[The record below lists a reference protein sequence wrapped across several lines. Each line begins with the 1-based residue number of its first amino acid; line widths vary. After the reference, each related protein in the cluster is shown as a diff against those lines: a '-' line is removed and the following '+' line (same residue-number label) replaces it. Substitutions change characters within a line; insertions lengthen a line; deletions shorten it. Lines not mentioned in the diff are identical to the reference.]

1 MAADAGFGALDEPAL
16 IARLARCAAEL
27 YRAVPREGAGLG
39 AQADEIARAADL
51 DLLAATL
58 DAGADVDL
66 DHALM
71 PSDIRAVCQLLLDV
85 RRSPL
90 SVSETERALARAH
103 FPEVEAPSLEPL
115 EALIAYYTS
124 LLRGD

>member
-1 MAADAGFGALDEPAL
+1 
-16 IARLARCAAEL
+16 
-27 YRAVPREGAGLG
+27 VPREGAGLT

-51 DLLAATL
+51 DLLAASL

-66 DHALM
+66 DHALA
-71 PSDIRAVCQLLLDV
+71 PADIRAVCQLLLDV

-90 SVSETERALARAH
+90 SVSEAERDLARAH
-103 FPEVEAPSLEPL
+103 YPEVEAPSLEPL
-115 EALIAYYTS
+115 ETLIHYYTS